1 MSKSERHKSEARL
14 QALLAV
20 SDVAAIFAAV
30 LAAYGLRFHS
40 PLTALV
46 PVTKGIPPLGQYIA
60 AALVIAV
67 AWLPTFA
74 ALGLYRVRQRLDLRA
89 QLAAAPRGVGW
100 GTLVVFALSF
110 FYRDASFSRVTLLI
124 AVLLLV
130 LLVPAGRA
138 LVVGHIARRFF
149 TPSRLAVAGSG
160 PTARVLAARLAHAP
174 EPNARF
180 VGRYGDDGDDS
191 GAPGAPPPWG
201 ALGAIVGLVA
211 NGEVDRVI
219 LALDLAES
227 GSAPELLAALA
238 PLGADVEWIPDLT
251 AFGPG
256 RARPDELLGMQSL
269 VLGEFPLLGWN
280 GAAKRTMD
288 LVLSAGGLAVLLP
301 LFAVIGL
308 LIKAAG
314 RGPVLYAQ
322 ERIGR
327 DGRRFRMLK
336 FRTMVADAEQRSGP
350 IPAARSD
357 PRVTPI
363 GRFLRRT
370 SLDELPQLLNV
381 LRGEM
386 SLVGPRPERPVF
398 IAGLAQEI
406 PDYLR
411 RQRVKSGMTGWAQIH
426 GLRGGDSS
434 MDERVRCDLYYIE
447 NWSLGL
453 DLRILF
459 RTIFTL
465 HRQRNA
471 Y

>member
-14 QALLAV
+14 QALLAANDGV
-20 SDVAAIFAAV
+20 AIVVAVVAAYWI
-30 LAAYGLRFHS
+30 RFES
-40 PLTALV
+40 PLTAVV

-67 AWLPTFA
+67 AWVPTFA
-74 ALGLYRVRQRLDLRA
+74 ALGLYRVRQRLDLRTQVRNSA
-89 QLAAAPRGVGW
+89 RGVGW
-100 GTLVVFALSF
+100 GTLVAFALTF
-110 FYRDASFSRVTLLI
+110 FYRDASFSRVTLLL

-138 LVVGHIARRFF
+138 FIVGRIARRFF
-149 TPSRLAVAGSG
+149 MPSRLAVAGSG
-160 PTARVLAARLAHAP
+160 PTARMLAERLASSP

-180 VGRYGDDGDDS
+180 VGRYGGDS
-191 GAPGAPPPWG
+191 GGLDAQAPAGE
-201 ALGAIVGLVA
+201 LGAIVGLVA
-211 NGEVDRVI
+211 GGQVDRVI
-219 LALDLAES
+219 LALDLAEA
-227 GSAPELLAALA
+227 GCAPELLAALA
-238 PLGADVEWIPDLT
+238 PLGAEVEWIPDF
-251 AFGPG
+251 ASFGPG
-256 RARPDELLGMQSL
+256 RARPDELLGMPSL

-288 LVLSAGGLAVLLP
+288 LVLSAAGLLVLIP
-301 LFAVIGL
+301 LLAAIAL

-314 RGPVLYAQ
+314 RGPILYAQ

-336 FRTMVADAEQRSGP
+336 FRTMVADAEGRSGP
-350 IPAARSD
+350 VPAARSD

-363 GRFLRRT
+363 GRLLRRT
-370 SLDELPQLLNV
+370 SLDELPQLVNV

-398 IAGLAQEI
+398 IAGLAAEI

>member
-1 MSKSERHKSEARL
+1 MTKSERHKSEARL
-14 QALLAV
+14 QALLAA
-20 SDVAAIFAAV
+20 SDVLAILVAV
-30 LAAYGLRFHS
+30 LAAYALRFHS
-40 PLTALV
+40 PLTGLV
-46 PVTKGIPPLGQYIA
+46 PVTKGIPPRGQYVG
-60 AALVIAV
+60 AALVIAAV
-67 AWLPTFA
+67 WVPTFA

-89 QLAAAPRGVGW
+89 QCRAAARGVGW

-124 AVLLLV
+124 AVLLLAV
-130 LLVPAGRA
+130 LVPVGRA
-138 LVVGHIARRFF
+138 VVVGRIARRFF

-160 PTARVLAARLAHAP
+160 PTARALAARLLAAP
-174 EPNARF
+174 EPSTRF
-180 VGRYGDDGDDS
+180 VGRYGDDGE
-191 GAPGAPPPWG
+191 GAGVEAPAG
-201 ALGAIVGLVA
+201 ALGAIPGLVA
-211 NGEVDRVI
+211 AGQVDRVI
-219 LALDLAES
+219 LALDLTES
-227 GSAPELLAALA
+227 ARAPALLAALA
-238 PLGADVEWIPDLT
+238 PLNADVEWIPDCA

-256 RARPDELLGMQSL
+256 RSRADEFLGMPSL

-288 LVLSAGGLAVLLP
+288 LVLSAVGLVVLAP
-301 LFAVIGL
+301 FFAALAL
-308 LIKAAG
+308 LIKASG
-314 RGPVLYAQ
+314 RGPVFYGQ
-322 ERIGR
+322 DRVGR

-336 FRTMVADAEQRSGP
+336 FRTMVADAEDRTGP
-350 IPAARSD
+350 IAATRGD
-357 PRVTPI
+357 ARVTPI
-363 GRFLRRT
+363 GRFLRST
-370 SLDELPQLLNV
+370 SLDELPQLVNV

-398 IAGLAQEI
+398 IAGLAEEI
-406 PDYLR
+406 PDYLC

-453 DLRILF
+453 DIRILL
-459 RTIFTL
+459 RTLLTL